1 MAQSL
6 NDSMAQSRCEPLAEH
21 FRHNRRI
28 LRQNGKWRSTMHCNA
43 CGKTIAEDGRFCSYC
58 GNVVGIPPTPKKLMR
73 SRADRKIGGVCAGLA
88 QYLELDV
95 SLVRILWFFITLAC
109 GIFPGIIAYILG
121 WIIIPEEPLLLPVAP
136 SQQPV
141 TS

>member
-1 MAQSL
+1 MY
-6 NDSMAQSRCEPLAEH
+6 
-21 FRHNRRI
+21 
-28 LRQNGKWRSTMHCNA
+28 CNA

-58 GNVVGIPPTPKKLMR
+58 GNLVGIPPTPKKLMR
-73 SRADRKIGGVCAGLA
+73 VRSDRKIAGVCSGLA
-88 QYLELDV
+88 HYIELDV

-109 GIFPGIIAYILG
+109 GIFPGLVAYVLA
-121 WIIIPEEPLLLPVAP
+121 WIIIPEEPLLLPAAA

>member
-1 MAQSL
+1 MYC
-6 NDSMAQSRCEPLAEH
+6 ND
-21 FRHNRRI
+21 
-28 LRQNGKWRSTMHCNA
+28 
-43 CGKTIAEDGRFCSYC
+43 CGKAIAENGRFCSHC

-88 QYLELDV
+88 QYLDLDI
-95 SLVRILWFFITLAC
+95 SLVRILWFFVTFVS
-109 GIFPGIIAYILG
+109 GVFPGLVAYVLA
-121 WIIIPEEPLLLPVAP
+121 WIIIPEEPELKPVVA

>member
-1 MAQSL
+1 MY
-6 NDSMAQSRCEPLAEH
+6 
-21 FRHNRRI
+21 
-28 LRQNGKWRSTMHCNA
+28 CNA
-43 CGKTIAEDGRFCSYC
+43 CGKAIADDGRFCSYC

-73 SRADRKIGGVCAGLA
+73 LRYDRKIAGVCSGLA
-88 QYLELDV
+88 QYFDLDI

-109 GIFPGIIAYILG
+109 GIFPGLVAYMLG
-121 WIIIPEEPLLLPVAP
+121 WIIIPEEPLLLPAAA